1 MVVVYYDNVA
11 KKMMTNIYNQPI
23 KIKPD
28 AKYYHFE
35 ENGKTI
41 YRRQIYI
48 TDSVDDAKNYV
59 ISNYVKLKEEFPKWT
74 ELDNKI
80 KSAEE
85 EINL

>member
-1 MVVVYYDNVA
+1 MIVVYYDNVT
-11 KKMMTNIYNQPI
+11 KKMMANIYNQTI

-48 TDSVDDAKNYV
+48 TDSVEDAKNYV
-59 ISNYVKLKEEFPKWT
+59 ITNYSKLKEEFPKWT

-80 KSAEE
+80 KSTEE